1 MGDNRLSV
9 ENTYQLGPEEPLTRL
24 SIRPLVQKALQKQFL
39 NWTYDAKTGA
49 SKSRDTCAMIQN
61 YINDSAVVPPRYKI
75 MVQVFIVPLK
85 GQCVRLATRSVW
97 EPSTDNLVSET
108 FTGRDYA
115 ATALVFYTYNE

>member
-1 MGDNRLSV
+1 
-9 ENTYQLGPEEPLTRL
+9 
-24 SIRPLVQKALQKQFL
+24 
-39 NWTYDAKTGA
+39 
-49 SKSRDTCAMIQN
+49 MIQN
-61 YINDSAVVPPRYKI
+61 YINDSAVVPPRYKV

-115 ATALVFYTYNE
+115 ATALVFTYNE